1 LRLIT
6 KPGPTLASSVM
17 PVSEDVD
24 VVVSVDVVSVVPVA
38 DSLSPPPQPA
48 AARASVARPTT
59 IPMLVRVT

>member
-1 LRLIT
+1 
-6 KPGPTLASSVM
+6 M

-24 VVVSVDVVSVVPVA
+24 VVVSGDVVSVVPVA

-59 IPMLVRVT
+59 IPMRVRVT